1 MTVRGIFSPWKEL
14 TDQLLHY
21 KHKNIIELF
30 MPKVTI
36 YHFPNWGSSKN
47 ALAVAEELGV
57 DHEVV
62 LYIKTPPDRKALQ
75 SIIDGLE
82 DPVEDLVRKDSKFKK
97 LELNPDDY
105 VDNPEAVI
113 EILLKHKQ
121 LLQRPIVVKGKKA
134 IIGRPKDRIKNL
146 LS

>member
-1 MTVRGIFSPWKEL
+1 M
-14 TDQLLHY
+14 
-21 KHKNIIELF
+21 
-30 MPKVTI
+30 
-36 YHFPNWGSSKN
+36 
-47 ALAVAEELGV
+47 AVAEELGV

-105 VDNPEAVI
+105 VDNPKAVI

-121 LLQRPIVVKGKKA
+121 LLQRPIVVKGKNLSLVDLRIEFKSYYLRKK
-134 IIGRPKDRIKNL
+134 IELRGGLPTQDLSMPYYITDTPTTHLYTPKK
-146 LS
+146 